1 MTQGLTVTCEQKQQ
15 YKINQM
21 DGKASCFAEQGHL
34 TKKNPAQTAKQ
45 SVQSRSRDGQ
55 HWGAQSGQETCLK
68 RATLLTCQAVGC
80 TTTGSR

>member
-34 TKKNPAQTAKQ
+34 TKKTQHKQQSKQFRVAAGMANIGVHSQAK
-45 SVQSRSRDGQ
+45 R
-55 HWGAQSGQETCLK
+55 HA
-68 RATLLTCQAVGC
+68 
-80 TTTGSR
+80 